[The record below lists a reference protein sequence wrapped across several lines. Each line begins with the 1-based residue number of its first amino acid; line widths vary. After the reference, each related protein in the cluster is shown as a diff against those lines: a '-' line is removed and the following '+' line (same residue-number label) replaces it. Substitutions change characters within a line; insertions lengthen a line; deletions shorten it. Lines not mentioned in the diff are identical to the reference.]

1 MRNIARAIAPQYARL
16 TLDDMIY
23 KNENEQFHLA
33 EIFRGSDELDTV
45 VEPSLTLARVEQVFA
60 KRTDMLRSLKDDVV
74 TSFYEALS
82 AKVQYEH
89 SYLLEFVA
97 ADAQALDRKEK
108 TSKLLHTD
116 YFTLKPLDTRHFLL
130 P

>member
-1 MRNIARAIAPQYARL
+1 MQ
-16 TLDDMIY
+16 Y
-23 KNENEQFHLA
+23 KNKHEQFHLA
-33 EIFRGSDELDTV
+33 DAFRGSSESDM
-45 VEPSLTLARVEQVFA
+45 PMASSLTPSRVEQVFA
-60 KRTDMLRSLKDDVV
+60 QRTDMLRSLKEDVA
-74 TSFYEALS
+74 TDFYDALS

-89 SYLLEFVA
+89 TSLLEFA
-97 ADAQALDRKEK
+97 AAEAQGAARKEK